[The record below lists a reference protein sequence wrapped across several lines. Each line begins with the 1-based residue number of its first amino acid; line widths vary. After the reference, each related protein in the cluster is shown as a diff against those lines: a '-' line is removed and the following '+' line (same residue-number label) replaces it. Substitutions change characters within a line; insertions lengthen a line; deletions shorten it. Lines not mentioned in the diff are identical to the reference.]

1 MASIIS
7 TKTSGGGGIA
17 VTGDTSG
24 VLELQS
30 NNGTTA
36 VTIDAS
42 QNVGIGTA
50 SPATKFN
57 VSSTGQLVAKF
68 QSTSTGLYDGACVY
82 LNSSGGTDNQGTY
95 LYHGIENAGDST
107 NTTFQLQQ
115 RGNSGTYVRTMYLV
129 DYKNQ
134 FQYWAT
140 SGTERMRIDASGNV
154 LVGASTAYAPFSV
167 QGTSSGGTAWFRH
180 AGNNSFGTI
189 ATFETYSG
197 SDLPMISFKAYNGGS
212 PNSTGIRGLAA
223 GGIGIMK
230 GGSSGGFGNTMA
242 EFLSTGGDV
251 LKMYANRAGSG
262 SYFYYNTSNGYGT
275 TSDARTKYDIRAIN
289 TSEALSYIM
298 RLSPSEFKMNDGNGK
313 LQAGFIAQECLTA
326 SENETQKSAVAN
338 YDTYV
343 QDDQDC
349 PYLGV
354 SDRPLLAHA
363 IAAIQEQQAIITDLK
378 ARIEV
383 LEAK

>member
-1 MASIIS
+1 MPSIIS

-24 VLELQS
+24 VLEIQS

-140 SGTERMRIDASGNV
+140 SGTERMRIDSSGRVTMPFQPCFQVGFSTGTTTTVTSGNKV
-154 LVGASTAYAPFSV
+154 LWNAIDFENGSNFN
-167 QGTSSGGTAWFRH
+167 TSSNRYTAPVTGKYKLTASWH
-180 AGNNSFGTI
+180 NNSTN
-189 ATFETYSG
+189 ATARPVYKVNG
-197 SDLPMISFKAYNGGS
+197 SDYTI
-212 PNSTGIRGLAA
+212 
-223 GGIGIMK
+223 
-230 GGSSGGFGNTMA
+230 
-242 EFLSTGGDV
+242 
-251 LKMYANRAGSG
+251 
-262 SYFYYNTSNGYGT
+262 
-275 TSDARTKYDIRAIN
+275 TSDAAQSIMAVTG
-289 TSEALSYIM
+289 SECVLILDCIIPLNAGDYVEIFQ
-298 RLSPSEFKMNDGNGK
+298 RGGGGT
-313 LQAGFIAQECLTA
+313 LQFYSGH
-326 SENETQKSAVAN
+326 SWWSG
-338 YDTYV
+338 
-343 QDDQDC
+343 
-349 PYLGV
+349 YLIG
-354 SDRPLLAHA
+354 
-363 IAAIQEQQAIITDLK
+363 
-378 ARIEV
+378 
-383 LEAK
+383 